1 MDRLLLVGG
10 YIRKRKVKARR
21 KAVKAPVTCR
31 WLKDS
36 KEIAALRKEMSEE
49 QGGLDP
55 VLGEPLR
62 KPVLDHD
69 HADGHC
75 RGVLSQCVNTWE
87 GYITKYWMKYV
98 AEYTDCSL
106 SEALRRMADY
116 LENDYSDLPFHKN
129 YRDDMTKFLRRCSKA
144 TIIARAK
151 KDLNLDIPEDL
162 TKHEAIE
169 AYMQEFIKH
178 TEERDF
184 YVGDQ
189 RETCV

>member
-1 MDRLLLVGG
+1 MGG
-10 YIRKRKVKARR
+10 DIRKRKVKARR

-36 KEIAALRKEMSEE
+36 KEIAALREEMSEE
-49 QGGLDP
+49 QDGLDP

-144 TIIARAK
+144 TIIDRAK
-151 KDLNLDIPEDL
+151 KDLNLYISDDL

-169 AYMQEFIKH
+169 AYMQEFIKY

-184 YVGDQ
+184 YAGDQ
-189 RETCV
+189 RETSV

>member
-1 MDRLLLVGG
+1 MVGG
-10 YIRKRKVKARR
+10 DIRKRKVKARR
-21 KAVKAPVTCR
+21 KAVKAPVTCK

-36 KEIAALRKEMSEE
+36 KEIAALREEMSEE
-49 QGGLDP
+49 QSGLDP

-151 KDLNLDIPEDL
+151 KDLNLDIPEGL

-169 AYMQEFIKH
+169 AYMQEFIKY

-189 RETCV
+189 RDWGYRLE